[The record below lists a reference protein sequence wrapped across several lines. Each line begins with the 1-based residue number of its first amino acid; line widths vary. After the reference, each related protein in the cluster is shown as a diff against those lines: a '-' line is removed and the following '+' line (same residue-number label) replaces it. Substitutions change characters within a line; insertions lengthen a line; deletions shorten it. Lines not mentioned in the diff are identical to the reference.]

1 MRGRLIIEDFVH
13 WDSLYMWASGFEV
26 LLFQII
32 KHIYRSKVIWRTGY
46 VPTCSVLIFF
56 FAVYLSVAFHEY
68 PIRGKRNQ
76 SKVVQV
82 NCIRLQG
89 FQSRTKG
96 LIFCRASIP
105 AHAFLH
111 IYSMWVSNLSFS
123 SNNTPKR
130 LLEVTCETI
139 LLSMDKWKNQVSL

>member
-1 MRGRLIIEDFVH
+1 MRGRLIIEDFAH
-13 WDSLYMWASGFEV
+13 WNSLYMWASGFEV

-32 KHIYRSKVIWRTGY
+32 KHIYQSNVIWRTGN
-46 VPTCSVLIFF
+46 VPTRTVLIFF
-56 FAVYLSVAFHEY
+56 AFYLSVAFHEY
-68 PIRGKRNQ
+68 PIRGERNQ

-96 LIFCRASIP
+96 LILRRASIP

-123 SNNTPKR
+123 SNNTPKH

-139 LLSMDKWKNQVSL
+139 LLSMDKWKNQVNL